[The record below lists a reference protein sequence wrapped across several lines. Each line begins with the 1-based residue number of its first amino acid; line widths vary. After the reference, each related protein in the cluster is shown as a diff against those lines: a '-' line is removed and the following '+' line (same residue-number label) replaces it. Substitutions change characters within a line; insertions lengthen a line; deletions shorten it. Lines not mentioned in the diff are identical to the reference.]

1 MQEVEA
7 AHERYLKRKAAEME
21 SREAETHVSDNLDSS
36 SGMGENSR
44 DGSAGEV
51 ST

>member
-1 MQEVEA
+1 
-7 AHERYLKRKAAEME
+7 ME

-36 SGMGENSR
+36 SGIGKNSH